1 MDERNPSSSLKKV
14 CCYCNNACSGAHQC
28 RKCSKPCHAIAP
40 CSFSADDDEGFGAK
54 VTCCNCWLSD
64 DDDDVVMDQNANVV
78 RTNEATNNDQ
88 DDDAFEQ
95 FANSQITAE
104 DNDNI
109 DASASSSTRKRRGY
123 TIEEKI
129 RILDCA
135 KTSSIHAASRRFS
148 LDRNTIRGW
157 KKQEA
162 ALRKMHQ
169 LAKRKRLIGGG
180 RKLTNAQFD
189 QELSDWVRGLRDKK
203 LRVTRNMIFAQAQ
216 QLCINKNMKNFAA
229 STGWLQCFMHRHNFS
244 LRRAT
249 TVAQKE
255 PESYTETLINF
266 VLYVQQLI
274 HNNYS
279 AVYACDE
286 TAVWLDPS
294 DGTCITEKGAK
305 TVTVLN
311 TGHEKA
317 RVTVILTARSDG
329 KEASAIR
336 ASPQK
341 KANSKHHQP
350 LQKSAALVLVWARV
364 DGQRTYDGIFGE
376 NFRQNIFR
384 WFETTDLGQLPVSH
398 KRGYEGHTATIGN
411 TFCRCPRRHN

>member
-1 MDERNPSSSLKKV
+1 MMDERNPSSSLKKV

-78 RTNEATNNDQ
+78 RSNEATNNDQ

-123 TIEEKI
+123 TIEEKV

-203 LRVTRNMIFAQAQ
+203 LREID
-216 QLCINKNMKNFAA
+216 
-229 STGWLQCFMHRHNFS
+229 GRHDEKIHVFKKEGAIPNG
-244 LRRAT
+244 LALLKQRR
-249 TVAQKE
+249 KE
-255 PESYTETLINF
+255 D
-266 VLYVQQLI
+266 
-274 HNNYS
+274 
-279 AVYACDE
+279 AV
-286 TAVWLDPS
+286 
-294 DGTCITEKGAK
+294 IKG
-305 TVTVLN
+305 V
-311 TGHEKA
+311 EE
-317 RVTVILTARSDG
+317 I
-329 KEASAIR
+329 
-336 ASPQK
+336 
-341 KANSKHHQP
+341 
-350 LQKSAALVLVWARV
+350 
-364 DGQRTYDGIFGE
+364 
-376 NFRQNIFR
+376 
-384 WFETTDLGQLPVSH
+384 DLGEDESDASVD
-398 KRGYEGHTATIGN
+398 I
-411 TFCRCPRRHN
+411 